1 MNNESNNES
10 NKPFVVSI
18 PVINTSEPV
27 AKIIKTTGR
36 PSIDIIREYINTSHL
51 LDTPTSYAGQH
62 SSIED
67 FKAFLEGADI
77 RQLINVGGIFMT
89 PIEYIIY
96 RALKNRSYT
105 KLFDRSIY
113 PIEYEEIDNPGLEG
127 IYRVIDLFIH
137 KGATFK
143 YDKRKFDDLLI
154 PKVTKYTDNR
164 KDVEE
169 YENVLKQMNKHY
181 SPASTAASAA
191 ASTGTGGRRNRR
203 TRSIRRKRRAHP
215 RKISR
220 KSGLSGKK

>member
-77 RQLINVGGIFMT
+77 RQLINVV
-89 PIEYIIY
+89 EY
-96 RALKNRSYT
+96 L
-105 KLFDRSIY
+105 
-113 PIEYEEIDNPGLEG
+113 
-127 IYRVIDLFIH
+127 
-137 KGATFK
+137 
-143 YDKRKFDDLLI
+143 
-154 PKVTKYTDNR
+154 
-164 KDVEE
+164 
-169 YENVLKQMNKHY
+169 
-181 SPASTAASAA
+181 
-191 ASTGTGGRRNRR
+191 
-203 TRSIRRKRRAHP
+203 
-215 RKISR
+215 
-220 KSGLSGKK
+220 